1 MDAVALTRDLIA
13 FDSRNP
19 PGDESAC
26 ARHLATILADHGFD
40 ARTYDFAEK
49 RTSVVARRGGDD
61 GAAGGKPIALTGHLD
76 VVPLGVAEWSVEP
89 FAGEI
94 REGRLYG
101 RGASDMKSGV
111 AAAVAAA
118 CNLADELGEGPGVTL
133 VLTAGEETG
142 CEGAFDLASRGA
154 LGEAGA
160 LIVAEPTY
168 NRPKI
173 GHKGA
178 LWVRGRA
185 SGKTAHGAMP
195 EQGINALYK
204 AARAVTKLEDF
215 GFNVAPHPY
224 LGKATLNVGTLQ
236 AGMNV
241 NSVPDAAVV
250 GVDIRT
256 LPGMDHTLL
265 REQLD
270 SYLGAD
276 LDAIEP
282 FVDLGGVWTDPEHP
296 WVQDCYRLLEPWLG
310 AEAAKVEALPFFTDA
325 AALQPAWNGLPALII
340 GPGET
345 HMAHQTDEYCL
356 VERIPEAVAI
366 YEAMIR
372 RWYEQGGRS
381 A

>member
-1 MDAVALTRDLIA
+1 
-13 FDSRNP
+13 
-19 PGDESAC
+19 
-26 ARHLATILADHGFD
+26 
-40 ARTYDFAEK
+40 
-49 RTSVVARRGGDD
+49 
-61 GAAGGKPIALTGHLD
+61 
-76 VVPLGVAEWSVEP
+76 
-89 FAGEI
+89 
-94 REGRLYG
+94 
-101 RGASDMKSGV
+101 
-111 AAAVAAA
+111 
-118 CNLADELGEGPGVTL
+118 
-133 VLTAGEETG
+133 
-142 CEGAFDLASRGA
+142 
-154 LGEAGA
+154 
-160 LIVAEPTY
+160 
-168 NRPKI
+168 
-173 GHKGA
+173 
-178 LWVRGRA
+178 
-185 SGKTAHGAMP
+185 
-195 EQGINALYK
+195 
-204 AARAVTKLEDF
+204 
-215 GFNVAPHPY
+215 
-224 LGKATLNVGTLQ
+224 
-236 AGMNV
+236 
-241 NSVPDAAVV
+241 V

-256 LPGMDHTLL
+256 LPGMDHALL